1 MTAAASC
8 KDENSNKRFQH
19 LSHNTKAPCRKK
31 LSKHTNGGERRGD
44 KMSEDELA
52 QLLKQRK
59 ERAAI
64 IGQTRVRGEIECM
77 NVLLCCLVG
86 RELGC
91 GFHMVCV
98 GN

>member
-1 MTAAASC
+1 MTAAESC
-8 KDENSNKRFQH
+8 KDENSNKSFQH

-64 IGQTRVRGEIECM
+64 IGQTRVCGERERVCL
-77 NVLLCCLVG
+77 NVLLCSG
-86 RELGC
+86 GK
-91 GFHMVCV
+91 GS
-98 GN
+98 